1 MKNKN
6 INVALCVLSDVLKK
20 WQLILFAVLLC
31 GFSFDLYKTTTYKPA
46 YSSTVTVSLTTKD
59 NSYTNLE
66 QVKAYIS
73 TLEYIM
79 NGDVVK
85 DYVKEESNI
94 YNLNY
99 KCSIT
104 SISDTNIL
112 NINITS
118 PTKKEAYFTSKYVV
132 EWYKKNIEKF
142 NFKYNMDITNSASIA
157 ATPTSINIHKSNLK
171 KAGFFVGVFVVALI
185 GLFSFFSNRIKDA
198 GDIEKHI
205 DSRLLRKIPCEIK
218 PRGRK
223 FWKKNKKAILISSIQ
238 VSFPY
243 REAMK
248 KLRTYIEES
257 SKKHNYKTIMI
268 TSALE
273 NEGKSSIAT
282 NLAIALASKDYKV
295 LLVDADIRKPSMYKI
310 FEHDTKYNFNN
321 YLKGHDTWQS
331 QVKYLQKE
339 KLSVLFMEQDLEH
352 AEELIESSH
361 LQKFFDEV
369 KEEYDFVIVDSSP
382 ACHLNEPLVL
392 NQFIDATAV
401 VVKQNV
407 ASYKLINNTIHRLVN
422 VNNNVIGCIYNASYQ
437 DTIHKS
443 GSYGYHYGYGRYQHG
458 ERRR

>member
-6 INVALCVLSDVLKK
+6 LNIVLCVLSDVLKK
-20 WQLILFAVLLC
+20 WQLIIFIALLC
-31 GFSFDLYKTTTYKPA
+31 GFSFDLYKTITYKPM

-85 DYVKEESNI
+85 DYVKEQSNI
-94 YNLNY
+94 YQLNY
-99 KCSIT
+99 KCNIS
-104 SISDTNIL
+104 SVSDTNIL
-112 NINITS
+112 NINITA
-118 PTKKEAYFTSKYVV
+118 PTKKEAYFTSKHVV
-132 EWYKKNIEKF
+132 DWYKLNTEKF
-142 NFKYNMDITNSASIA
+142 SFQYDMTVTNPASIA
-157 ATPTSINIHKSNLK
+157 AVPLSANVHKSNLK
-171 KAGFFVGVFVVALI
+171 KAGVLGGAFVCVIL
-185 GLFSFFSNRIKDA
+185 GLFSFFSNRVKDSS
-198 GDIEKHI
+198 DIEKHI
-205 DSRLLRKIPCEIK
+205 DSRLLRKIPCEVK
-218 PRGRK
+218 PRGKK

-295 LLVDADIRKPSMYKI
+295 LLVDADIRKPSMHKI
-310 FEHDTKYNFNN
+310 FEHDTTKNLNN
-321 YLKGHDTWQS
+321 YLQDKQTWQS
-331 QVKYLQKE
+331 QVEYLEKE
-339 KLSVLFMEQDLEH
+339 KLSVLFMEQDLER
-352 AEELIESSH
+352 AEELIETSH
-361 LQKFFDEV
+361 LEKFFDEV
-369 KEEYDFVIVDSSP
+369 KQEYDFVIVDSSP

-392 NQFIDATAV
+392 NQFIDATAI

-407 ASYKLINNTIHRLVN
+407 ASFKLINNTIHRLVN
-422 VNNNVIGCIYNASYQ
+422 VNNNVLGCIYNASYR
-437 DTIHKS
+437 DTIRKS
-443 GSYGYHYGYGRYQHG
+443 NTYGYRYGYGRYQHE